1 MDLIANLTSQFGLD
15 PDKAKGLAGAVLG
28 QIEQGVGQSLGGA
41 DAAAFRSQVP
51 ELDEWKAKLG
61 SLGGEG
67 GAGGV
72 LGALGG
78 GAGGGG
84 LGGLLGA
91 AGGLLGG
98 SGSGIDVGSLVALAG
113 KAGLGGGAVQQLVPL
128 VLSFLKSRL
137 DPALLS
143 RILGAVPGLEQLA
156 GAGGAGGAGG
166 GLAGA
171 LGGLF
176 GR

>member
-1 MDLIANLTSQFGLD
+1 MDLIGSLTSQLGIA
-15 PDKAKGLAGAVLG
+15 PDKAQGLAGAVLG
-28 QIEQGVGQSLGGA
+28 QLEQSVGQSLGGA
-41 DAAAFRSQVP
+41 DASAFRAQLP
-51 ELDEWKAKLG
+51 ELGDWKSKISALDG
-61 SLGGEG
+61 GGEG
-67 GAGGV
+67 GGGL

-78 GAGGGG
+78 GGGG
-84 LGGLLGA
+84 LGGGLLGA

-98 SGSGIDVGSLVALAG
+98 SGSGFDVGSLIALAG
-113 KAGLGGGAVQQLVPL
+113 KAGLSGSAVQQLLPL

-143 RILGAVPGLEQLA
+143 KILGAVPGLEQA
-156 GAGGAGGAGG
+156 AGGAGG
-166 GLAGA
+166 GIAGA